1 MSLIEDQK
9 KEVQAMLDK
18 ATGEVKTY
26 AEATDKQLKELGKVS
41 EETKANADRALAEQG
56 EARQRLQVIELALAK
71 LDSRSSRVHNEP
83 TTAGEIVAESDEFKA
98 FDEGRGGKR
107 AFTVKMKS
115 LGMSPMAKLLEGSAS
130 SGGAL
135 IVPQRLPGIVAP
147 PNMRLTIRDL
157 LSWGRTGVN
166 EVEFVRETGF
176 TNNAD
181 VVSENPAA
189 GKPESNI
196 TFEVDNAKVATIAHW
211 IQASKQVLADAPQLQ
226 AYVDGRLRYGLAY
239 KEEQQLLMGSGTGLN
254 LDGLYTQAT
263 VYHNPGVVV
272 QAESYVDVIRI
283 ALLQAELAEYYADG
297 IVLNPI
303 DWTTIELQK
312 DANNNYI
319 MANPF
324 AMLIPTLWARPVVS
338 TKAMPKS
345 EFLVGAFKQGAQGW
359 DREDASVTVS
369 LEDRDNFIK
378 NMVTILA
385 EERVGLAVYRP
396 EAFVKGDFD
405 NDISSFG

>member
-1 MSLIEDQK
+1 MSLVEDQK

-18 ATGEVKTY
+18 VTGEVKTY
-26 AEATDKQLKELGKVS
+26 AEKTETDIKAFGKVTD
-41 EETKANADRALAEQG
+41 ETKASADKALAEQG
-56 EARQRLQVIELALAK
+56 ELRNRLQVIEQALAK
-71 LDSRSSRVHNEP
+71 LDSRSSRTEA
-83 TTAGEIVAESDEFKA
+83 TAETAGQIVAESDAFKA
-98 FDEGRGGKR
+98 FDEGRNGKR
-107 AFTVKMKS
+107 SFTVKMKS
-115 LGMSPMAKLLEGSAS
+115 LGMSPMAKLLEGSPA

-135 IVPQRLPGIVAP
+135 IIPQRVPGIVAP

-157 LSWGRTGVN
+157 LSWGRASVN
-166 EVEFVRETGF
+166 EIEFVRETGF

-196 TFEVDNAKVATIAHW
+196 TFEVDSAKIATIAHW

-226 AYVDGRLRYGLAY
+226 GYVDGRLRYGLAY

-254 LDGLYTQAT
+254 IDGIYTQAT
-263 VYHNPGVVV
+263 LYHNPGVVV
-272 QAESYVDVIRI
+272 QDESYVDVLRI

-303 DWTTIELQK
+303 DWTTMELQK
-312 DANNNYI
+312 DKNNNYI

-324 AMLIPTLWARPVVS
+324 AMLIPTLWARPVVA
-338 TKAMPKS
+338 TKAIPKS

-378 NMVTILA
+378 NMVTILC
-385 EERVGLAVYRP
+385 EERVGLTVYRP

-405 NDISSFG
+405 NVISSFP